1 MKIPGRRLVT
11 ALTFAL
17 VSASSGTAAAQ
28 GPLAE
33 VRALYAAA
41 AYEDALSVLGKM
53 DSSAAARGEAEQFR
67 AFCLIALGRTAD
79 AERAIE
85 AVVSADPLFVPQSS
99 DVSPRI
105 LAMFTDVRRR
115 LLPDI
120 ARRTYMDGRSAF
132 QAKDFAVASKQ
143 FEQVM
148 RLIDQAG
155 ADNAA
160 AMDDLRILVA
170 GFVDLTKAATETAS
184 PRVSDAVPGARPDAT
199 RVQAG
204 ATRPQA
210 AATGSQAA
218 AVAEGF
224 TGPIVV
230 HQELPAWNPPT
241 AAIGGRAYSGS
252 VKIVIG
258 PDGRVHEATVLK
270 PVHPLYDAL
279 VLQAARRWEYQPA
292 TRLGEPI
299 ISEKIVEIRLAPR

>member
-1 MKIPGRRLVT
+1 MKIPARTLVAAVT
-11 ALTFAL
+11 VAL
-17 VSASSGTAAAQ
+17 VSAFTGTAAAQ

-41 AYEDALSVLGKM
+41 AYEDALSALGKMDSSKM

-85 AVVSADPLFVPQSS
+85 AVVSADPLFVPESS

-105 LAMFTDVRRR
+105 LAMFNDVRRR
-115 LLPDI
+115 LLPEI
-120 ARRTYMDGRSAF
+120 ARRVYLDGRSAF
-132 QAKDFAVASKQ
+132 QAKDFAVASRQ
-143 FEQVM
+143 FDQVM

-170 GFVDLTKAATETAS
+170 GFVDLTKAAIETPS
-184 PRVSDAVPGARPDAT
+184 PRVSNAAAAARPDAT
-199 RVQAG
+199 R
-204 ATRPQA
+204 
-210 AATGSQAA
+210 SQAA
-218 AVAEGF
+218 AGPEDF
-224 TGPIVV
+224 TGPVIV
-230 HQELPAWNPPT
+230 HQELPPWNPPT
-241 AAIGGRAYSGS
+241 AAMGGRAYSGA

-258 PDGRVHEATVLK
+258 PDGRVHDATVLK
-270 PVHPLYDAL
+270 PVHPLYDPL
-279 VLQAARRWEYQPA
+279 VLQAARRWEYRPA

-299 ISEKIVEIRLAPR
+299 ISEKVVEIRLAPR